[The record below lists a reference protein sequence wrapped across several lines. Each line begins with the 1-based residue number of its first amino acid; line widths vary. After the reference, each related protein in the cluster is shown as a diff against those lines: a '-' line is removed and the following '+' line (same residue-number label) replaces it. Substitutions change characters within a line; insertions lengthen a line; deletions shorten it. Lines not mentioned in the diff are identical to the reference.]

1 LFSKIS
7 QGYIVEHRK
16 FENEILFS
24 VASIGNQPMRMN
36 IFRDFIVEHRKL
48 KIEILFPVASIGNQS
63 MRINILFSYIVMNTR
78 GRGEP
83 MHHQPITISKGGD
96 HGFNVGALF

>member
-1 LFSKIS
+1 
-7 QGYIVEHRK
+7 
-16 FENEILFS
+16 
-24 VASIGNQPMRMN
+24 
-36 IFRDFIVEHRKL
+36 
-48 KIEILFPVASIGNQS
+48 

-96 HGFNVGALF
+96 HGFQCRRVVLSVVAISGVVGTSQHRTNECEFFFVQNSF

>member
-1 LFSKIS
+1 
-7 QGYIVEHRK
+7 
-16 FENEILFS
+16 
-24 VASIGNQPMRMN
+24 MRMN

-83 MHHQPITISKGGD
+83 MHHQPITISKGGIYASSSNTD
-96 HGFNVGALF
+96 TSMETEGKTTQHRTN